1 MLVFDIG
8 WRRRMQA
15 WFAALGKNRVMLA
28 RTRPRT
34 NYTGVWQEP
43 DAMLPMTDSTWG
55 KPENWIGYA
64 CTSHPLI
71 GSPHAHTNCDARN
84 EADAWCDRSQEG
96 GGFMSL
102 MTAYEGNPYGVDLNR
117 AHYQPIATLLPRIA
131 CPQCGD

>member
-1 MLVFDIG
+1 
-8 WRRRMQA
+8 
-15 WFAALGKNRVMLA
+15 
-28 RTRPRT
+28 
-34 NYTGVWQEP
+34 
-43 DAMLPMTDSTWG
+43 MLPMTDSTWG

-117 AHYQPIATLLPRIA
+117 AHYQPIASLLPRIA